1 MNRICAVASI
11 VKTERIGKTQQDLLE
26 KAKGLPTKPGCYLM
40 KNREGHV
47 IYVGKAKNLRSR
59 VSSYFQSSAKSAK
72 TEVLVGHIRDF
83 DFLRTDSDTEAF
95 VLENNLIKKHSPKY
109 NIRLRDDKSYP
120 YVLVDHNRPFPRLQ
134 YVRRVKRGEGK
145 EVYGPFVTGSRISEV
160 LRVLTKSFGLRD
172 CSLREFHS
180 RKEPCLLYQMK
191 QCSAPCV
198 GKISEADYQRD
209 LQRAL
214 DFFRGEAQSSLSFLR
229 DKMLRLAQEE
239 AFEHAAMLRDQ
250 IELLEEFQSKALQ
263 KNAELELTSPNVDVV
278 AYHKGESEVDMAIY
292 LVRNGLLLGH
302 KNFHLPLVEIEENLD
317 ENLLNFL
324 MQYYL
329 NSHDTF
335 PQKLVTPF
343 TKKQNS
349 MLEQGLKDTDDIKV
363 VSRSKGLSTLVQ
375 LAQDQAREHQ
385 RFRLSNEES
394 SYVGLNRLKELL
406 GMKERPRV
414 LECFDVAV
422 FQGTSPTAAQI
433 VFDEGKPLKSA
444 YRHYHL
450 QELPEGNNDFAMMK
464 EMLSRRVQHG
474 NYPDVFIVDGG
485 KGQVS
490 IFQGVLK
497 DLKIDIPVVGLAEGK
512 TQAAQGN
519 YTKEINRSDERLI
532 IPGRSNP
539 YILSKCRSLF
549 KILVTMRDEAH
560 RFSRRLHHKQEGK
573 RVMGSWLDQVPGI
586 GPKTKK
592 RVLETLEH
600 TKDELKEMSVTEVA
614 DLLSLRKEQAKN
626 ILNHLNSLN

>member
-1 MNRICAVASI
+1 MGDK
-11 VKTERIGKTQQDLLE
+11 VKTERIEKTQQDLLE

-40 KNREGHV
+40 KNREGVV

-83 DFLRTDSDTEAF
+83 EFLRTDTDTEAF

-120 YVLVDHNRPFPRLQ
+120 YVMVDYNRPFPRLQ

-145 EVYGPFVTGSRISEV
+145 EVFGPFVTGSRISEV

-172 CSLREFHS
+172 CTLREFHS
-180 RKEPCLLYQMK
+180 RKEPCILYQMK

-198 GKISEADYQRD
+198 AKISAEDYQRS
-209 LQRAL
+209 LQLAL
-214 DFFRGEAQSSLSFLR
+214 DFFRGEAESSLEFLR
-229 DKMLRLAQEE
+229 QKMLRLAEE
-239 AFEHAAMLRDQ
+239 ESFEHAAMLRDQ
-250 IELLEEFQSKALQ
+250 IELLEEFQAKALQ
-263 KNAELELTSPNVDVV
+263 QNAELELSSPNVDVV
-278 AYHKGESEVDMAIY
+278 AYHQGETEVDMAIY

-302 KNFHLPLVEIEENLD
+302 KNFHLPLIEVEDELD
-317 ENLLNFL
+317 ESLLNFL

-329 NSHDTF
+329 NGHDSF

-343 TKKQNS
+343 TKKQNM
-349 MLEQGLKDTDDIKV
+349 MLEQGLKEVANIQV
-363 VSRSKGLSTLVQ
+363 VSRSKGLSNLVK

-385 RFRLSNEES
+385 RFRMSSEES
-394 SYVGLNRLKELL
+394 SYVGLNRLGQLL
-406 GMKERPRV
+406 EMRERPRV

-422 FQGTSPTAAQI
+422 FQGSSPTAAQI
-433 VFDEGKPLKSA
+433 VFHEGKALKSA

-450 QELPEGNNDFAMMK
+450 KELPEGNNDFAMMK
-464 EMLSRRVQHG
+464 EMLTRRIQHG
-474 NYPDVFIVDGG
+474 DFPDVFIVDGG

-490 IFQGVLK
+490 VFQAVLK
-497 DLKIDIPVVGLAEGK
+497 DLEVDVPVVGLAKAK
-512 TQAAQGN
+512 TESAKGD
-519 YTKEINRSDERLI
+519 YKKEISRSEERLI

-539 YILSKCRSLF
+539 YFLNKCRSLF
-549 KILVTMRDEAH
+549 KILVSMRDEAH

-586 GPKTKK
+586 GPKTKQQI
-592 RVLETLEH
+592 LYSLEH
-600 TKDELKEMSVTEVA
+600 SKEELKEMDAREISE
-614 DLLSLRKEQAKN
+614 LLSIRTEQAKN
-626 ILNHLNSLN
+626 ILAYLNSLN

>member
-1 MNRICAVASI
+1 MASI

-40 KNREGHV
+40 KNREGQV

-95 VLENNLIKKHSPKY
+95 VLENNLIKKHAPKY

-120 YVLVDHNRPFPRLQ
+120 YVLVDHTQPFPRLQ

-172 CSLREFHS
+172 CTLREFHS

-198 GKISEADYQRD
+198 GKISEKEYQRD

-214 DFFRGEAQSSLSFLR
+214 DFFRGEAENSLEFLR
-229 DKMLRLAQEE
+229 EKMLSLADEQ
-239 AFEHAAMLRDQ
+239 AFEHAAMMRDQ

-263 KNAELELTSPNVDVV
+263 KNAELELASPNVDVM
-278 AYHKGESEVDMAIY
+278 AYHKGETEVDMAIY

-302 KNFHLPLVEIEENLD
+302 KNFHLPLVEVEEDLD
-317 ENLLNFL
+317 ENMLNFL

-343 TKKQNS
+343 TKAQND
-349 MLEQGLKDTDDIKV
+349 MLEQGLKETGNINV
-363 VSRSKGLSTLVQ
+363 VSRSKGLSALVK

-406 GMKERPRV
+406 EMKERPRV

-422 FQGTSPTAAQI
+422 FQGSSPTAAQI
-433 VFDEGKPLKSA
+433 VFHEGRPLKSA

-450 QELPEGNNDFAMMK
+450 DELPEGNNDFAMMK
-464 EMLSRRVQHG
+464 EMLTRRVQHG
-474 NYPDVFIVDGG
+474 GFPDVFIVDGG

-497 DLKIDIPVVGLAEGK
+497 DLQVDVPVVGLAKAK
-512 TQAAQGN
+512 TQAAKGD
-519 YTKEINRSDERLI
+519 YKKAVGRSEERLI

-539 YILSKCRSLF
+539 YILNKCRSLF
-549 KILVTMRDEAH
+549 KILVSMRDEAH

-592 RVLETLEH
+592 KILETLEH
-600 TKDELKEMSVTEVA
+600 TRDELKEMSAAEIQ
-614 DLLSLRKEQAKN
+614 DLLCLRSEQAQN
-626 ILNHLNSLN
+626 ILTYLKSLN

>member
-1 MNRICAVASI
+1 MADI

-40 KNREGHV
+40 KNREGQV

-83 DFLRTDSDTEAF
+83 DFLRTNTDTEAF
-95 VLENNLIKKHSPKY
+95 VLENNLIKKHTPKY

-120 YVLVDHNRPFPRLQ
+120 YVLVDHSKPFPRLQ
-134 YVRRVKRGEGK
+134 YVRRVKREEGK

-180 RKEPCLLYQMK
+180 RKEPCLLFQMK

-198 GKISEADYQRD
+198 GKISEEDYQQD

-214 DFFRGEAQSSLSFLR
+214 DFFRGEAQSSLDFLNQ
-229 DKMLRLAQEE
+229 KMLKLAEE
-239 AFEHAAMLRDQ
+239 ESFEHAAMLRDQ
-250 IELLEEFQSKALQ
+250 IQLLEEFQDKALQ
-263 KNAELELTSPNVDVV
+263 KNAEFELSSPDVDVM
-278 AYHKGESEVDMAIY
+278 AYHKGETEVDMAIY
-292 LVRNGLLLGH
+292 LVRNGVLLGH
-302 KNFHLPLVEIEENLD
+302 KNFHLPLVEVEDDVD

-349 MLEQGLKDTDDIKV
+349 MLQEGLKEMGSVQV
-363 VSRSKGLSTLVQ
+363 VSRSKGLLTLVK

-394 SYVGLNRLKELL
+394 TYVGLNRLGQLLEL
-406 GMKERPRV
+406 KERPRV

-433 VFDEGKPLKSA
+433 VFHEGKPMKSS

-450 QELPEGNNDFAMMK
+450 EERPEGNNDFAMMK
-464 EMLSRRVQHG
+464 EMLSRRLKHG
-474 NYPDVFIVDGG
+474 DFPDVFIVDGG

-497 DLKIDIPVVGLAEGK
+497 DLNVDVPVVGLAKAK
-512 TQAAQGN
+512 TESAKGN
-519 YTKEINRSDERLI
+519 YEKELSRSDERLI

-549 KILVTMRDEAH
+549 KILVSMRDEAH

-573 RVMGSWLDQVPGI
+573 RVVGSWLDQVPGI
-586 GPKTKK
+586 GPKTKQQILK
-592 RVLETLEH
+592 TLEH
-600 TKDELKEMSVTEVA
+600 GKEELREMSALEISN
-614 DLLSLRKEQAKN
+614 LLSIKREQAQN
-626 ILNHLNSLN
+626 ILNYLNSLS